1 MYYLYILKNKK
12 GSYYIGTT
20 NNIIRR
26 IQEHNNGKSKATKN
40 RGPWNIVYTEK
51 FRTRS
56 QAMKREYYIKSQKS
70 KKFIK
75 NLVEKDI
82 S

>member
-1 MYYLYILKNKK
+1 MYYLYVLKNKK

-20 NNIIRR
+20 NNIERR

-75 NLVEKDI
+75 NLVEKNI

>member
-20 NNIIRR
+20 NNIERR

-75 NLVEKDI
+75 NLVEKNI

>member
-56 QAMKREYYIKSQKS
+56 QA
-70 KKFIK
+70 
-75 NLVEKDI
+75 
-82 S
+82 